1 MMSVSAVHAPRP
13 PPLISSKTRPP
24 NESSLYASPPH
35 SFTYV
40 DGVDG
45 RRGV

>member
-1 MMSVSAVHAPRP
+1 MMSVSAVRATRP
-13 PPLISSKTRPP
+13 PPLISSKTPPP
-24 NESSLYASPPH
+24 NESSFYASPPY